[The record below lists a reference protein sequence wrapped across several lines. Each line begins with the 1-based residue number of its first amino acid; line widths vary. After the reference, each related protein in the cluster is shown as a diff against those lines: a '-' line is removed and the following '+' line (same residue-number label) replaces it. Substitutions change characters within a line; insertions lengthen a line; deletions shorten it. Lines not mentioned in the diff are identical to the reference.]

1 MADFNKGCGKL
12 EIDRQTKITALTARS
27 YAHPM
32 NQLKK
37 RGILIVVLL
46 EKHKLTFMS

>member
-37 RGILIVVLL
+37 
-46 EKHKLTFMS
+46 EEF